1 MDRIGGERVMEVG
14 LDSSPPSGS
23 PDDPGYDSRQ
33 DAYERK
39 LWFKF
44 LSDKCDR
51 FHANVRALLN
61 NRSGVLSVRDPTGIH
76 NLHRVVAESDCD
88 FGDHLDQEEVDRSGN
103 IETGISYYQYATQFQ
118 VDLSLLFDTM
128 RYKGFDLRHHGG
140 VLDPD
145 LFVLPDSLLEDQRLI
160 HRLSIPPF
168 DDPARPRPF
177 VVPST
182 GAYSVQ
188 VNQSYNNLP
197 NGAVAEL
204 VVVPVAGDLI
214 VSMVAYADRVNPNPP
229 KGCGSSVDVRD
240 DG

>member
-1 MDRIGGERVMEVG
+1 
-14 LDSSPPSGS
+14 
-23 PDDPGYDSRQ
+23 
-33 DAYERK
+33 
-39 LWFKF
+39 
-44 LSDKCDR
+44 
-51 FHANVRALLN
+51 
-61 NRSGVLSVRDPTGIH
+61 
-76 NLHRVVAESDCD
+76 
-88 FGDHLDQEEVDRSGN
+88 
-103 IETGISYYQYATQFQ
+103 
-118 VDLSLLFDTM
+118 M